1 MDEDRVLALRK
12 IRSKAVRALMETG
25 KLGGWEA

>member
-25 KLGGWEA
+25 KLGG